1 MDIFYTYSDDIP
13 KKDMYSLHHLTGRKL
28 LEYCAKNIYKIE
40 NPELQIINN
49 KPFFKYSNKQF
60 SISHSKN
67 IVLVGFSDFPLGVD
81 VEYISKR
88 DYIAIAKRMNFLLK
102 ENTLGEF
109 YRCWTLYEAE
119 FKLGCA
125 YSCSKSFKIEGN
137 YMLSVVS
144 ANKFDE
150 VNLNKIQ
157 I

>member
-1 MDIFYTYSDDIP
+1 MDIFYTYLDNIP
-13 KKDMYSLHHLTGRKL
+13 KGEMRNVHHLTGRKL
-28 LEYCAKNIYKIE
+28 VEYAAKNIYKID

-49 KPFFKYSNKQF
+49 KPFFKYSKKQF

-67 IVLVGFSDFPLGVD
+67 IVLVCFSDFPVGAD
-81 VEYISKR
+81 VEYIAQR
-88 DYIAIAKRMNFLLK
+88 DYSAVAKRMKFHLT
-102 ENTLGEF
+102 ENTSDEF

-119 FKLGCA
+119 FKIGGD
-125 YSCSKSFKIEGN
+125 YSYSKSFKLEEN

-144 ANKFDE
+144 ADKFDE